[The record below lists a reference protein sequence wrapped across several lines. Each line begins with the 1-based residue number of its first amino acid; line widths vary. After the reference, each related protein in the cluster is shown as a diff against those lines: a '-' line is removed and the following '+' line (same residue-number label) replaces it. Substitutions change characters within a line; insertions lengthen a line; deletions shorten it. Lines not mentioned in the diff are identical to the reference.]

1 MKKITKILLLT
12 ALSIML
18 IGCTTKG
25 KNIDGNLSNIMNEI
39 YKGMP
44 EGELPEL
51 EQTKV
56 TKKNEEY
63 YLGKIT
69 FSYKEA
75 LASEPV
81 MSSIAHSVVLVRL
94 NSSKDAEKAKKEI
107 KEKVDPAKVNENCH
121 FSKDLGLDSLD
132 LVEVVMA
139 MEEEFV
145 VEIPDAEAEKILT
158 TQDVINFI
166 VAHPQAK

>member
-12 ALSIML
+12 ALSFVL
-18 IGCTTKG
+18 IGCTTKE
-25 KNIDGNLSNIMNEI
+25 NTIDGNLSNIMNEI

-75 LASEPV
+75 LASEPL

-107 KEKVDPAKVNENCH
+107 KEKVDPAKWVCVNVEDKNVLVE
-121 FSKDLGLDSLD
+121 SKGD
-132 LVEVVMA
+132 LVLLVMDN
-139 MEEEFV
+139 EYSQ
-145 VEIPDAEAEKILT
+145 KIMDKFLSLGES
-158 TQDVINFI
+158 
-166 VAHPQAK
+166 K